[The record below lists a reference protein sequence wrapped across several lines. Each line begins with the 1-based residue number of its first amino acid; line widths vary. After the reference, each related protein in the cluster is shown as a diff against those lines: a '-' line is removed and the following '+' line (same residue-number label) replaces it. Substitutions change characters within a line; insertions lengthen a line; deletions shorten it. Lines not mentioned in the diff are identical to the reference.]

1 MSESKEVEMVVS
13 EEKETFMAKRTLRTI
28 QIAGGAIFG
37 ALSIIISALTTPIIP
52 RIPGWGMAIFDPVS
66 IIWITCFL
74 IFGPIAGVLCCI
86 IGAFGL
92 LLFDPTGI
100 GPIFKFSATIPLV
113 IIPTLILKLFKR
125 KEGKLN
131 SPKLKD
137 PKNFAFTGI
146 LALVFRIII
155 MIIANVIFFM
165 FFANL
170 FEWAETPITSEAWI
184 FIIIF
189 AIVVNAYQGALDLI
203 IPYLVVYKTKL
214 DEKYEI
220 W

>member
-1 MSESKEVEMVVS
+1 LKLAED
-13 EEKETFMAKRTLRTI
+13 EKETFLAYKSLKTI
-28 QIAGGAIFG
+28 QIAGAAIFG
-37 ALSIIISALTTPIIP
+37 ALSVVISALTTPIIP

-66 IIWITCFL
+66 IIWIICFL
-74 IFGPIAGVLCCI
+74 IFGPIAGLLCCA

-100 GPIFKFSATIPLV
+100 GPLFKFIATIPLV
-113 IIPTLILKLFKR
+113 IIPTLVLKLFKR
-125 KEGKLN
+125 KERELN
-131 SPKLKD
+131 SPKLKNT
-137 PKNFAFTGI
+137 KNYAFTGI
-146 LALVFRIII
+146 LALIVRIVL

-170 FEWAETPITSEAWI
+170 FEWAEAPGTIQAWI

-203 IPYLVVYKTKL
+203 IPYLLVYKTDL
-214 DEKYEI
+214 DEKFEI

>member
-1 MSESKEVEMVVS
+1 MSEI
-13 EEKETFMAKRTLRTI
+13 EKETFIAQRSLRTI
-28 QIAGGAIFG
+28 QIAGAAIFG
-37 ALSIIISALTTPIIP
+37 ALSVVISAITTPIIP

-66 IIWITCFL
+66 IIWIICFL
-74 IFGPIAGVLCCI
+74 IFGPVAGILCCV

-100 GPIFKFSATIPLV
+100 GPVFKFLATIPLV
-113 IIPTLILKLFKR
+113 LVPTLILRLFKR
-125 KEGKLN
+125 KEKVLN
-131 SPKLKD
+131 CPKLKNS
-137 PKNFAFTGI
+137 KNYAFTGI
-146 LALVFRIII
+146 LALATRIVI

-170 FEWAETPITSEAWI
+170 FEWAQTPGSTEAWVL
-184 FIIIF
+184 IIVF

-203 IPYLVVYKTKL
+203 IPYLVVFKTNL